1 MSPTELAEAA
11 ILETGLDYIDAET
24 RLTEPLDILEI
35 CGSLITY
42 DEVWDE
48 VRLAHHSVR
57 DYLSEHV
64 LIGSPFSLPE
74 SKAHF
79 EVARACLCYLLL
91 QEFSSGWCATS
102 EMDDRMDRYPLLHY
116 AAEHWAFHVINSN
129 AEQDLQ
135 PLILRLM
142 GPLRTPHFLFWI
154 QIILRPD
161 FGLARRTAQPLYY
174 AASYGLTETVRSL
187 VRAGARLDD
196 EAGRFGGTALHA
208 ACYRQHPDIAR
219 FLLEAGADY
228 TIQDVNGA
236 TALNLCE
243 WIGDQEMA
251 QLFQKTRQ
259 VRDDRLPIRELDTE
273 HVVT

>member
-1 MSPTELAEAA
+1 LR
-11 ILETGLDYIDAET
+11 IVDNVF
-24 RLTEPLDILEI
+24 DILEI

-42 DEVWDE
+42 DEGSDE

-57 DYLSEHV
+57 DYLFEHV
-64 LIGSPFSLPE
+64 LIGSQFSFPE

-79 EVARACLCYLLL
+79 EVAKVCLDYLLL

-102 EMDDRMDRYPLLHY
+102 EMDDRMVRHPLLYY

-135 PLILRLM
+135 PLILRFM
-142 GPLRTPHFLFWI
+142 DPIRTPHFLFWI
-154 QIILRPD
+154 QIIFRPQL
-161 FGLARRTAQPLYY
+161 GLAHQTAQPLYY
-174 AASYGLTETVRSL
+174 AASYGLSETVRSL

-196 EAGRFGGTALHA
+196 KAGRCGGTALHV

-236 TALNLCE
+236 IALNFCE
-243 WIGDQEMA
+243 WMSHQEMA
-251 QLFQKTRQ
+251 ELFQNFRRQ
-259 VRDDRLPIRELDTE
+259 DGFAMTDFWSESLTPSTLERKDGHSAPRC
-273 HVVT
+273 